1 MKQLILFLLIV
12 VSFFVL
18 PKTMQAETGSNAS
31 DLPVNI
37 SYELDMA
44 LTVNTLDSSV
54 VGETVWADS
63 ASRKA
68 AEAKPIKLK
77 SPTTALIIAIV
88 PGSVVHGA
96 GHFYAGKT
104 RTAIGLFGAGIVGA
118 GLTLTGALE
127 NIFEGMEGSENNDG
141 ADAALIIGLGLFAGS
156 WIYDII
162 GAPHAVKNQNDKILG
177 KKPFPY
183 ELNMQLDE
191 NNQQIKCLVVKRF

>member
-1 MKQLILFLLIV
+1 MRQVILLPLIFL
-12 VSFFVL
+12 SFFAFARML
-18 PKTMQAETGSNAS
+18 QAETSPLGSDS
-31 DLPVNI
+31 PVNI
-37 SYELDMA
+37 SHEMNLA
-44 LTVNTLDSSV
+44 LTANTLDSSV

-127 NIFEGMEGSENNDG
+127 NIFEGMEGSENKDG